1 MKALLNLQFLIINL
15 LFISIVSSKPSSA
28 FFCSNH
34 KQRLVSIKETQ
45 DGRSEDT
52 INIERREFIV
62 KWTPLVTSF
71 ICSPAISATP
81 SKDQAVTLIG
91 KEEENSLTIPL
102 KWIPSLNAYVLYFYL
117 FGERFGAIVD
127 TGSPFLT
134 VPPYCDARRWG
145 CYRPERTQD
154 SGLGNTIEIFA
165 NNQGTVVW
173 RKAEFSFTKS
183 DETPVIFGVLDE
195 KLMDG
200 PGGVFFGLIKNTA
213 PRIRP
218 SILGQLKDI
227 KAFEIS
233 LRSNSIN
240 NDNASLINNE
250 DASGEQSSLTF
261 FTKSVILGSNYIP
274 LVTDL
279 NRRYRDPVQ
288 HYTAICNSIKIDG
301 RLVEPQKFSR
311 TYVIFDTGVTGMV
324 VSQTLFDERYS
335 AARQNREKRLWGG
348 TVEIS
353 FETNRP
359 GETISLQA
367 IKPVTTP
374 LSQAPWGPGFKANLI
389 VVGLAF
395 LEGHTITVDIDD
407 QKLKIA

>member
-1 MKALLNLQFLIINL
+1 MKTLLNILFLIINL
-15 LFISIVSSKPSSA
+15 LFISSKSSSA

-34 KQRLVSIKETQ
+34 NQRLVSTKETQ
-45 DGRSEDT
+45 DGCSEEST
-52 INIERREFIV
+52 NIQRREFIV
-62 KWTPLVTSF
+62 KWTPLLTSL
-71 ICSPAISATP
+71 ICAPAFSETP
-81 SKDQAVTLIG
+81 SEDQDFMLIG

-117 FGERFGAIVD
+117 FGECFGAIID

-134 VPPYCDARRWG
+134 VPSYCDARRWG

-183 DETPVIFGVLDE
+183 NETPVVFGVLDE

-213 PRIRP
+213 RRIRP
-218 SILGQLKDI
+218 SILGQLKNI

-240 NDNASLINNE
+240 NDKENLINDE
-250 DASGEQSSLTF
+250 DAPGEQSSLTF

-279 NRRYRDPVQ
+279 NRRYRDPVE

-301 RLVEPQKFSR
+301 RLVEPQKFPR
-311 TYVIFDTGVTGMV
+311 TYVIFDTGVSGMV

-335 AARQNREKRLWGG
+335 AARQNKEKRLWGG

-389 VVGLAF
+389 VMGLAF

-407 QKLKIA
+407 QKLKIT